1 MGQADSRLTDSPVNS
16 NDPAT
21 VEITVTWNDPNGSAV
36 YCIGSFNNWSER
48 VPLQRNHSGTWFAVL
63 YLPPGIYQYKFIV
76 DGNWVCAP
84 DQPQCRDNDGNLN
97 NVIQISSSGHLTEP
111 ANQEDARY
119 NFRPGDSHREIDK
132 WFTLSVPDNPRDVWK
147 SFPSEVPKQLLKTIL
162 NETISKTDTYEP
174 TLLLPIPEH
183 VTLTHFFRQKRRKM
197 ITATSASIKYR
208 SKYLTVVLYSPSDEP
223 VNIPDLSKVIHEYVA
238 TNNIKSD
245 V

>member
-1 MGQADSRLTDSPVNS
+1 MGQGESKVGEPMGGP
-16 NDPAT
+16 NDPPMIE
-21 VEITVTWNDPNGSAV
+21 VTVTWNDPNGSAV
-36 YCIGSFNNWSER
+36 YCIGSFNGWTER

-76 DGNWVCAP
+76 DGNWVYAP

-97 NVIQISSSGHLTEP
+97 NVIQISYSGHLTEP

-119 NFRPGDSHREIDK
+119 NFMAGKSHREIDQ
-132 WFTLSVPDNPRDVWK
+132 WFSTTIPENPREVWK

-162 NETISKTDTYEP
+162 NEQISKTDTYEP

-197 ITATSASIKYR
+197 ITPTSASVKYR
-208 SKYLTVVLYSPSDEP
+208 SKYLTIVLYSPSDNP
-223 VNIPDLSKVIHEYVA
+223 VDIPDLSRIVHEYITA
-238 TNNIKSD
+238 NGIMPDS
-245 V
+245 